1 MNLDAILPAYTG
13 IARRRCRNYREFWET
28 ILKRYLH
35 LAAATSLV
43 AATALFSAGCSQMP
57 EAEAERA
64 PVEPA
69 PEPTESVQQE
79 PMQPAEPVVVAAEAE
94 AKPEPM
100 PEPQPMSPAL
110 RPTHPDSYT
119 VVVGDTLW
127 DIASRFLEDP
137 WVWPQ
142 IWDVNPQIANPHLIY
157 PGDII
162 SLIFVDGQP
171 RLVVDRPG
179 AEPVQPGTDT
189 GAPAPTTEPVVSGIA
204 PAQGGTVR
212 LAPSIRVEPLG
223 QAIPAISASSIR
235 QFTVKPRVL
244 TEEELNAA
252 PYIVGNYEGRLI
264 SASGNQVYVRGLEN
278 VDESLYSLYRP
289 GTEFVDPDTGEIL
302 GIEVI
307 YVGDAK
313 VISFGDPSRMVIT
326 ENNREALNGD
336 ILLPLDRGKVA
347 HDYIPRNPAI
357 GFEGKVIS
365 LFDAISQ
372 TGQNQTVAVNIGQR
386 DGIEIGDMLAVFS
399 PGGEIIDRRG
409 GKRETVPLPDERTG
423 MVMIVRSFDRVSYGL
438 IMESARPIHINDV
451 VTNP

>member
-1 MNLDAILPAYTG
+1 
-13 IARRRCRNYREFWET
+13 
-28 ILKRYLH
+28 LKRYLH
-35 LAAATSLV
+35 LATATCLV
-43 AATALFSAGCSQMP
+43 AATALFSAGCSQTP
-57 EAEAERA
+57 EKEMA
-64 PVEPA
+64 PA
-69 PEPTESVQQE
+69 PEPVESAQSE
-79 PMQPAEPVVVAAEAE
+79 PMQPAEPVEPAVVTTEVAAQ
-94 AKPEPM
+94 PEPVA
-100 PEPQPMSPAL
+100 EPMAEPAPVML
-110 RPTHPDSYT
+110 KPTHPESYT
-119 VVVGDTLW
+119 VVTGDTLW
-127 DIASRFLEDP
+127 DIATRFLEDP

-179 AEPVQPGTDT
+179 AEPVAGTVP
-189 GAPAPTTEPVVSGIA
+189 APAPAPVAGEPVAAEPPPPSGD
-204 PAQGGTVR
+204 TVR
-212 LAPSIRVEPLG
+212 LSPTIRVQPLG
-223 QAIPAISASSIR
+223 EAIPAISASAIR

-244 TEEELNAA
+244 TAEELEAA
-252 PYIVGNYEGRLI
+252 PYIVGNYDGRLI

-278 VDESLYSLYRP
+278 TTESLYSIYRA
-289 GTEFVDPDTGEIL
+289 GKEFTDPDTGESL

-336 ILLPLDRGKVA
+336 VLLPLDRGKVA
-347 HDYIPRNPAI
+347 HDYVPRKPAI
-357 GFEGKVIS
+357 GFEGRVIS

-386 DGIEIGDMLAVFS
+386 DGIAVGDMLAVFS
-399 PGGEIIDRRG
+399 PGGSIEDRTR
-409 GKRETVPLPDERTG
+409 GKRETVPLPDERSG

-438 IMESARPIHINDV
+438 IMVSDRPIHINDV
-451 VTNP
+451 VSTP

>member
-1 MNLDAILPAYTG
+1 M
-13 IARRRCRNYREFWET
+13 
-28 ILKRYLH
+28 KRYLY

-43 AATALFSAGCSQMP
+43 AATALFSTGCSQMP
-57 EAEAERA
+57 FGQEAEAEAA
-64 PVEPA
+64 PAQPAPAPMASVQEEPMEPA
-69 PEPTESVQQE
+69 
-79 PMQPAEPVVVAAEAE
+79 QPAEPVVVTAEAE
-94 AKPEPM
+94 ALPEPM
-100 PEPQPMSPAL
+100 PEQPVSPAL
-110 RPTHPDSYT
+110 RATHPDSYT
-119 VVVGDTLW
+119 VVDGDTLW
-127 DIASRFLEDP
+127 DIAARFLEDP
-137 WVWPQ
+137 WIWPQ

-171 RLVVDRPG
+171 RLVVERPG
-179 AEPVQPGTDT
+179 AQPPEPGV
-189 GAPAPTTEPVVSGIA
+189 PAPTTEPVVTSA

-223 QAIPAISASSIR
+223 SAIPAISASSIR

-278 VDESLYSLYRP
+278 VDESLYSIYRA
-289 GTEFVDPDTGEIL
+289 GKQFSDPETGEVL

-307 YVGDAK
+307 YIGDAK

-326 ENNREALNGD
+326 ENNRESLNGD

-357 GFEGKVIS
+357 GFEGKIIS

-386 DGIEIGDMLAVFS
+386 DGIEIGDMLAIFS
-399 PGGEIIDRRG
+399 PGGEIVDRVQ
-409 GKRETVPLPDERTG
+409 GKREKIPLPDERTG
-423 MVMIVRSFDRVSYGL
+423 MIMIVRSFDRVSYGL
-438 IMESARPIHINDV
+438 IMESSRPIHINDT